1 MQAPIKPFKQSKSLK
16 NSGLYCPPQ
25 EKAISVVVEELPE
38 HLPNVAAD
46 PAFVSA
52 ADAASARLGVYVH
65 GLNAHA
71 GLHAALDATLRAAAA
86 GHVVLTAEEARV
98 AALLRTECEREG
110 GLLLGDGPR
119 GELLGMQAELA
130 AASVRFRQN
139 IAAPEQFGAAPA
151 RPPSSLFLPILPPS
165 LFSPGPTGAHGAPR
179 LTPEWG

>member
-1 MQAPIKPFKQSKSLK
+1 MLDSPQA
-16 NSGLYCPPQ
+16 CPRCCAPP
-25 EKAISVVVEELPE
+25 SPPPPR
-38 HLPNVAAD
+38 HLTAFQLCRVLDAALLCANVAAD